1 MMTLGET
8 LTIVQI
14 VLAVLLMAA
23 ILFQAR
29 GASLGEAWGGSSA
42 FYSTRRGADKTLF
55 IITIILATLFVI
67 TALVNLFVK

>member
-1 MMTLGET
+1 MMTLGEA

-14 VLAVLLMAA
+14 ILAILLMAA
-23 ILFQAR
+23 ILFQGR

-55 IITIILATLFVI
+55 IITIILAALFVL